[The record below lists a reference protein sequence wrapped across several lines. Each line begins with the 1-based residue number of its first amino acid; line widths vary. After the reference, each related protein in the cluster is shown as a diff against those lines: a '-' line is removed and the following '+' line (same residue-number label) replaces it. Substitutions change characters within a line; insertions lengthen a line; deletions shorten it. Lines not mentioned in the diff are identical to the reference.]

1 LPNAAGAGSLQGNPG
16 AESRTRS
23 VRTNS
28 TRQGAGRRQSM
39 AGTKVKVDWE
49 VRDYHINFLKDMA
62 EKYGIKDEA
71 KAMRVLIDF
80 ALQDGDLEKIFDK
93 KNMRCIACGGAF

>member
-1 LPNAAGAGSLQGNPG
+1 
-16 AESRTRS
+16 
-23 VRTNS
+23 
-28 TRQGAGRRQSM
+28 M
-39 AGTKVKVDWE
+39 AGHPVPVDWA

-80 ALQDGDLEKIFDK
+80 APQHGDLDKIFDK